1 MNCFTCSKRKV
12 RSSPIS
18 KDPLT
23 EKQKYQYSSQGH
35 LIWHSDQC
43 CPVLEFTAREAPRVE
58 QGWNMSLSQN
68 KIAVC
73 TAKGD
78 FHRSPNPTVP
88 NLWQQSFSITF
99 YFSSWWPLISCPLP
113 PPSSFFFFFFAQQ
126 HKGWTGKARTYI
138 LWISPAPCPHLTRVH
153 FPLGTRHSSPQCR
166 NTKPQLFSSICQD
179 LFFLSSFQQ
188 HRFYNS
194 CLATESFFQS
204 FAALHSAS

>member
-78 FHRSPNPTVP
+78 FHGSPNPTVP

-113 PPSSFFFFFFAQQ
+113 PPSSSFFF
-126 HKGWTGKARTYI
+126 
-138 LWISPAPCPHLTRVH
+138 
-153 FPLGTRHSSPQCR
+153 
-166 NTKPQLFSSICQD
+166 
-179 LFFLSSFQQ
+179 
-188 HRFYNS
+188 
-194 CLATESFFQS
+194 
-204 FAALHSAS
+204 LHSNIKDEQERPELTFFGSPLPLAHISQGFISH